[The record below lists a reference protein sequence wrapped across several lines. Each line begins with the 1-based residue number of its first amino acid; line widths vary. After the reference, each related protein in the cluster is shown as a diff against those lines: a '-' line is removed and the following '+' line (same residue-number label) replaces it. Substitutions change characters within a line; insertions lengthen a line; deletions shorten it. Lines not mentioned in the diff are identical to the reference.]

1 MVGAGGDRPQ
11 GKGVL
16 YGTFAII
23 VLVLALSNMSQTA
36 CNSMLVV
43 LGDDLGISEDTGQW
57 LTTAYMLVIGIT
69 VPAVAFLSKRYSN
82 RTLLLWAC
90 VLFLCGCAL
99 DAFAR
104 GFAALLC
111 GRILQALCAGITMP
125 LVQGYASLRF
135 PAHLRATGMGVAGIA
150 LGFAPNVGPVLGGLF
165 ASYGSWRVFFAA
177 TAVLS
182 LLLVVAT
189 LLVAPREQVD
199 GALALDVPSLAL
211 STLGFGGMLLGISN
225 ASSTGLSSPLLW
237 VPLVVGAV
245 FVALFFWRQ
254 RRAES
259 PLINLGIFK
268 SRRFAGILAVQ
279 SCMMASYLGITL
291 ILPLYVQNLWGGTA
305 MDAGMMYVPA
315 TVLALVLNPL
325 AGVLA
330 DKLGARPVTLAG
342 GALLAV
348 GALGMAPM
356 DAQTPMLWCL
366 VFQTLRCA
374 GISCLMGPTN
384 AYALAELGPI
394 TMDGSSFLALL
405 RQACAALGTA
415 VMVLLIAQL
424 GVLAAAGAVAP
435 ALPYQ
440 AAFGFSAVF
449 AVAAFALIAV
459 FVREKR

>member
-1 MVGAGGDRPQ
+1 MIGAGADKPQ

-90 VLFLCGCAL
+90 ALFLCGCAL
-99 DAFAR
+99 DTFAR

-111 GRILQALCAGITMP
+111 GRILQALCAGIAMP

-165 ASYGSWRVFFAA
+165 ASCGSWRVFFAA
-177 TAVLS
+177 TAALS

-225 ASSTGLSSPLLW
+225 ASSAGLASPLLW
-237 VPLVVGAV
+237 VPLAVGAV
-245 FVALFFWRQ
+245 FVVLFFWRQ
-254 RRAES
+254 RRAGS

-268 SRRFAGILAVQ
+268 SRRSCSSPSSSARSARSGSRQSLRACGSQDATDFRELLIILAKRVK
-279 SCMMASYLGITL
+279 S
-291 ILPLYVQNLWGGTA
+291 
-305 MDAGMMYVPA
+305 
-315 TVLALVLNPL
+315 
-325 AGVLA
+325 
-330 DKLGARPVTLAG
+330 AR
-342 GALLAV
+342 
-348 GALGMAPM
+348 
-356 DAQTPMLWCL
+356 W
-366 VFQTLRCA
+366 
-374 GISCLMGPTN
+374 
-384 AYALAELGPI
+384 
-394 TMDGSSFLALL
+394 
-405 RQACAALGTA
+405 
-415 VMVLLIAQL
+415 
-424 GVLAAAGAVAP
+424 VAFCP
-435 ALPYQ
+435 
-440 AAFGFSAVF
+440 SAV
-449 AVAAFALIAV
+449 VA
-459 FVREKR
+459 